1 MGMRSRFLAL
11 SLTVAAGSATAAGSV
26 ADMFSYNGFGTAGVA
41 RSDTNRAEYVS
52 GNQMA
57 GASENFD
64 YKTDS
69 KLGLQGTFSP
79 TSWLSGTV
87 QVLARERASP
97 GITTQFE
104 WAYLKVQPSADLSIR
119 YGKMELPLF
128 LVSDSRN
135 VGYTTTWLREPQA
148 VYGEAL
154 FDTYEGGDISY
165 KLELG
170 K

>member
-87 QVLARERASP
+87 QVLAGNELLPGSPRSSSGRTSRCSRAPIFRS
-97 GITTQFE
+97 GTEKWNCRCF
-104 WAYLKVQPSADLSIR
+104 
-119 YGKMELPLF
+119 
-128 LVSDSRN
+128 
-135 VGYTTTWLREPQA
+135 
-148 VYGEAL
+148 
-154 FDTYEGGDISY
+154 
-165 KLELG
+165 
-170 K
+170 